1 MIRSCFRSF
10 YTQMPVYLEAIK
22 DAQYL
27 NYDNRINMCQK
38 TDKGAINE
46 RN

>member
-1 MIRSCFRSF
+1 
-10 YTQMPVYLEAIK
+10 MPAYLEAIK